1 MFLKALIK
9 IDINLISM
17 KSKLNKKYQIYGIG
31 AALVDI
37 EVVLLDAFLQNNGT
51 EKGVVTPVD
60 ESRQAELLN
69 AFTADQHHLMKWK
82 VALT

>member
-1 MFLKALIK
+1 
-9 IDINLISM
+9 M
-17 KSKLNKKYQIYGIG
+17 KSKLNKKYQIYGID

-37 EVVLLDAFLQNNGT
+37 EVVLSDAFLQNNGI
-51 EKGVVTPVD
+51 EKSVVTPVD